1 MAADDGISSYLKI
14 NLKRLVT
21 FVIFPR
27 NSLLKTQFRKIQN
40 RRCFYIST
48 EKLKAVIFN
57 MLTNAQGLV
66 VISSTSFSFSNGT
79 KYSRIDEVKFVED
92 SL

>member
-1 MAADDGISSYLKI
+1 MVADNKIYSDFIMAADDGISSYLKI

-40 RRCFYIST
+40 RRCFLYIHRET
-48 EKLKAVIFN
+48 E
-57 MLTNAQGLV
+57 G
-66 VISSTSFSFSNGT
+66 SNIQ
-79 KYSRIDEVKFVED
+79 YAD
-92 SL
+92 

>member
-1 MAADDGISSYLKI
+1 MVADDKIYSDFIMAADDGISSYLKI

-40 RRCFYIST
+40 RRFFLYIHRET
-48 EKLKAVIFN
+48 E
-57 MLTNAQGLV
+57 G
-66 VISSTSFSFSNGT
+66 SNIQ
-79 KYSRIDEVKFVED
+79 YAD
-92 SL
+92 